1 MISLILA
8 VLVLGLIIVFHEL
21 GHFLLARLFSVSVVS
36 FSLGMGPR
44 LWSHVSGNTEYCIR
58 AIPFGGSCLM
68 AGEELQDE
76 DADSNIQREPDG
88 RLIID
93 GRYYDRSG
101 QFLSKKPWQ
110 RFLIIAGG
118 PLFNFIMAF
127 FLSLI
132 LTASLGADKPYVA
145 AVEPDMPAYDTGL
158 EKGDLITAIAIGDE
172 RASIKLSRDLQLF
185 LYLNE
190 DDFSEGLPVRLE
202 YIDTEGHRKS
212 AEFYPAYS
220 DETESWRMGLSYSI
234 AYMPLSGPLEVVSYS
249 IYNVRYCLISAL
261 QSIKLVLTGG
271 AQREDVM
278 GPVRMVST
286 IDQTVDEASDYGI
299 WMTLLTVFNI
309 MIIISAS
316 LGVMNLL
323 PIPALDG
330 GRLIFILIEMVT
342 GKGVPK
348 EIEARIHVAGMAV
361 LLMLMVLIMFNDISI
376 IV

>member
-1 MISLILA
+1 MISLIIA
-8 VLVLGLIIVFHEL
+8 VLVLGLIILFHEL
-21 GHFLLARLFSVSVVS
+21 GHFLFARLFSVSVVS
-36 FSLGMGPR
+36 FSIGMGPK
-44 LWSHVSGNTEYCIR
+44 LWSWVSGNTEYCLR

-76 DADSNIQREPDG
+76 DSTVQKEPDG

-93 GRYYDRSG
+93 GRYYDRSR

-110 RFLIIAGG
+110 RLLIIAGG

-132 LTASLGADKPYVA
+132 LTGALGADKPYVVS
-145 AVEPDMPAYDTGL
+145 VEEDMPAYGTGL
-158 EKGDLITAIAIGDE
+158 EAGDLISAIAIGDE
-172 RASIKLSRDLQLF
+172 RASIRLSRDLQLF

-190 DDFSEGLPVRLE
+190 ADLSEGLPVRLE
-202 YIDTEGHRKS
+202 YTDTEDRRQS
-212 AEFYPAYS
+212 TELYPAYS
-220 DETESWRMGLSYSI
+220 EDTGRWLMGLSYNI
-234 AYMPLSGPLEVVSYS
+234 AYMPLSGPLEVIRYS
-249 IYNVRYCLISAL
+249 AYNVRYCLISSL
-261 QSIKLVLTGG
+261 QSLKIVLTGG

-286 IDQTVDEASDYGI
+286 IDQTVDEASDYGL

-330 GRLIFILIEMVT
+330 GRLIFIFIEMIT

-348 EIEARIHVAGMAV
+348 DIEARIHVAGMAV
-361 LLMLMVLIMFNDISI
+361 LLVLMVLIMFNDISI

>member
-1 MISLILA
+1 M
-8 VLVLGLIIVFHEL
+8 
-21 GHFLLARLFSVSVVS
+21 R
-36 FSLGMGPR
+36 
-44 LWSHVSGNTEYCIR
+44 NT
-58 AIPFGGSCLM
+58 
-68 AGEELQDE
+68 
-76 DADSNIQREPDG
+76 N
-88 RLIID
+88 
-93 GRYYDRSG
+93 
-101 QFLSKKPWQ
+101 
-110 RFLIIAGG
+110 
-118 PLFNFIMAF
+118 
-127 FLSLI
+127 
-132 LTASLGADKPYVA
+132 
-145 AVEPDMPAYDTGL
+145 
-158 EKGDLITAIAIGDE
+158 
-172 RASIKLSRDLQLF
+172 
-185 LYLNE
+185 
-190 DDFSEGLPVRLE
+190 
-202 YIDTEGHRKS
+202 
-212 AEFYPAYS
+212 
-220 DETESWRMGLSYSI
+220 
-234 AYMPLSGPLEVVSYS
+234 SYS

-278 GPVRMVST
+278 GPVRMVNT